1 MSDERQNLTTFSS
14 VEEQHSKQKD
24 MKTLKASKSQDSAS
38 LDLTDVGS
46 TQNENKTIR
55 PQMSF
60 EERYT
65 TIIQEN
71 ILENTINREAVQR
84 QIQHFFPG
92 TRTLKKT
99 EKINKDPPTKTVE
112 TDFE

>member
-1 MSDERQNLTTFSS
+1 MSDERRNLTTLSS
-14 VEEQHSKQKD
+14 VEQHSKQKD
-24 MKTLKASKSQDSAS
+24 IKTLKASKSQDSAS
-38 LDLTDVGS
+38 FDLTEEGS
-46 TQNENKTIR
+46 IQNENKTIR

-65 TIIQEN
+65 SIIQEN
-71 ILENTINREAVQR
+71 IFENTINREAVQR
-84 QIQHFFPG
+84 QMQNFFPG

-99 EKINKDPPTKTVE
+99 EKINNEPPIDVK